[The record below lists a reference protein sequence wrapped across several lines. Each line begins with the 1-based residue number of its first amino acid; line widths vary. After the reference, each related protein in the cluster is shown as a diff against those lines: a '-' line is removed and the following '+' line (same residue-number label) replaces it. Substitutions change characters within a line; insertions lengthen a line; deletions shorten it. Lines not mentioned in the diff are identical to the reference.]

1 MQLLLNLFI
10 NLCMYFCFQVTQWTR
25 LQHICK
31 HAEDWFPWIS
41 EFDNWNGFAYR
52 YESTFFSTKSHK
64 NNGSTKQQWIKVR
77 ILRYL
82 GSLVKSLF
90 FKPCE
95 CKMPKKCFG
104 FLFAFFSKAWPK
116 WFCDWVQIPNLDFFK
131 TFYFTHLTSTKLNT
145 FLRRFSTC
153 R

>member
-1 MQLLLNLFI
+1 MRQAFSRFAQLLVTLLRLCIAIQKKNLGFTTCSTYLCTIIYPYNFVYCGSYKYFKNRILFI
-10 NLCMYFCFQVTQWTR
+10 YLCMYFCFQVTQWTR

-52 YESTFFSTKSHK
+52 YESTFFSIKSHQ

-77 ILRYL
+77 ILNIKI

-90 FKPCE
+90 FKLP
-95 CKMPKKCFG
+95 
-104 FLFAFFSKAWPK
+104 
-116 WFCDWVQIPNLDFFK
+116 
-131 TFYFTHLTSTKLNT
+131 
-145 FLRRFSTC
+145 
-153 R
+153 